1 MDNPTQIQI
10 RLETVCLVATHD
22 PRTAGS
28 MQRYCDVVCSAL
40 DAATDKSWK
49 PQVLHLGGLPNWAQC
64 LHPSLRTWLRH
75 GAVWIRAQK
84 LRAMPGQ
91 VYHLLDGSY
100 GYLIPL
106 LAPASVVVTVHDL
119 IPHLQCSGQ
128 LNTTTPHRIA
138 RKLIS
143 KSLAGLS
150 HAKAIVT
157 DSTCTAHDVIEAGI
171 SEEKISVVHIATQSP
186 SNTADRQPVHD
197 NYILH
202 VGHNGFYKNRL
213 TVLKVFARIREREDV
228 FLKLVGPPLSASEDK
243 LACHLGVHAYI
254 TVTSHVSDSELA
266 ALYRNARILLFPS
279 IYEGFGW
286 PPLEAMRQGCPVVCS
301 NAASLPEIVGNAAL
315 TAEPTDVTALTAL
328 CMRVLLEQELTSEL
342 ITEGYHNLN
351 RFTLV
356 SMGQSLADIYARAL
370 EKHNP

>member
-1 MDNPTQIQI
+1 MDNSTQIQI
-10 RLETVCLVATHD
+10 PPETVRLVVTHD

-40 DAATDKSWK
+40 DAITDKRWK
-49 PQVLHLGGLPNWAQC
+49 PQVLQLGILPNWSQC
-64 LHPSLRTWLRH
+64 LRPSLRTWLRH
-75 GAVWIRAQK
+75 GTVWMRAQK
-84 LRAMPGQ
+84 LRAIPGQ

-171 SEEKISVVHIATQSP
+171 PEEKISVVHIATHSP
-186 SNTADRQPVHD
+186 SNTADS
-197 NYILH
+197 ILT
-202 VGHNGFYKNRL
+202 FC
-213 TVLKVFARIREREDV
+213 FIA
-228 FLKLVGPPLSASEDK
+228 
-243 LACHLGVHAYI
+243 
-254 TVTSHVSDSELA
+254 
-266 ALYRNARILLFPS
+266 
-279 IYEGFGW
+279 
-286 PPLEAMRQGCPVVCS
+286 VC
-301 NAASLPEIVGNAAL
+301 I
-315 TAEPTDVTALTAL
+315 
-328 CMRVLLEQELTSEL
+328 
-342 ITEGYHNLN
+342 
-351 RFTLV
+351 
-356 SMGQSLADIYARAL
+356 
-370 EKHNP
+370 